1 MKLVPR
7 SALGLL
13 LSIGC
18 ASAAEQEHIG
28 SWVLSCPGEGV
39 RQEPCV
45 LRLDKRF
52 LDKAGVTGDLEIQAR
67 GKALV
72 PVLALRGLPGEL
84 LLAAAMAGQTDASVQ
99 FGGGPRQGLSCAP
112 SGGAY
117 ICSPQD
123 DAVAKLA
130 AGLLGARS
138 VTVRVSV
145 TVTGLKPLP
154 VQEKSLDLIG
164 TGEALARLRA
174 AGSSGVPGGPMTTS
188 APSGVAAMAD
198 KVLKAAGY
206 PNGVADLE
214 ALLAK
219 YRGK

>member
-1 MKLVPR
+1 MRLVSF
-7 SALGLL
+7 SAVGLL
-13 LSIGC
+13 LWIGC
-18 ASAAEQEHIG
+18 ALAAGQEHIG
-28 SWVLSCPGEGV
+28 SWVLSCPGDG
-39 RQEPCV
+39 PTCL

-52 LDKAGVTGDLEIQAR
+52 LDKAGVTGDLEIHAR

-72 PVLALRGLPGEL
+72 PVLALRGLPAEVL
-84 LLAAAMAGQTDASVQ
+84 IAASMAGQTEASVQ
-99 FGGGPRQGLSCAP
+99 FLGGPRQDLVCAP

-117 ICSPQD
+117 VCSPQD
-123 DAVAKLA
+123 NAVATLA
-130 AGLLGARS
+130 AGLPGARS

-145 TVTGLKPLP
+145 TVSGLKPLA
-154 VQEKSLDLIG
+154 VQEKSVELTG

-174 AGSSGVPGGPMTTS
+174 AGSLGAPAPMASGRLTT
-188 APSGVAAMAD
+188 MAD

-214 ALLAK
+214 GLLAK